1 MRVQLLG
8 TLCGLKAHLVDADDP
23 QCIVSYRS
31 HNTSHKC
38 AMPILI
44 LNVPILPAIY
54 KVSTIDV
61 IYDPCRTS
69 TLCVMHM

>member
-1 MRVQLLG
+1 
-8 TLCGLKAHLVDADDP
+8 
-23 QCIVSYRS
+23 
-31 HNTSHKC
+31 
-38 AMPILI
+38 MPILI

-69 TLCVMHM
+69 TLCVMHMQS